1 MIYIYDIVLNLNKE
15 LIEYFEWD
23 NNDNI
28 KYIRKMPLYR
38 INNKLMKD
46 IITKNIKIDKNFL
59 SKIYEKSEDVNYKK
73 YKYLTLFTNDS
84 IIVAVL
90 FDEEGNN
97 KLISRMLIEE
107 EDEIIRLGSRIT
119 KTNIEYEII
128 ENKNIKYSNL
138 TREEKQIKQEL
149 LTELNVLYNTNKI
162 DKLNYYYFEY
172 FNKINNNK
180 DKVYNELV
188 ESLDKSFN
196 DKHVKLYKIIKLSSQ
211 I

>member
-23 NNDNI
+23 TNDNI
-28 KYIRKMPLYR
+28 KYTTNMALYK

-97 KLISRMLIEE
+97 NLISRMLIEE

>member
-1 MIYIYDIVLNLNKE
+1 MIYIYDIVLNLNKD

-23 NNDNI
+23 TNDNI
-28 KYIRKMPLYR
+28 KYIRKMPLYK

-97 KLISRMLIEE
+97 NLISRVLIEE
-107 EDEIIRLGSRIT
+107 E
-119 KTNIEYEII
+119 Y
-128 ENKNIKYSNL
+128 
-138 TREEKQIKQEL
+138 
-149 LTELNVLYNTNKI
+149 
-162 DKLNYYYFEY
+162 
-172 FNKINNNK
+172 
-180 DKVYNELV
+180 
-188 ESLDKSFN
+188 
-196 DKHVKLYKIIKLSSQ
+196 
-211 I
+211 

>member
-1 MIYIYDIVLNLNKE
+1 
-15 LIEYFEWD
+15 
-23 NNDNI
+23 
-28 KYIRKMPLYR
+28 
-38 INNKLMKD
+38 
-46 IITKNIKIDKNFL
+46 
-59 SKIYEKSEDVNYKK
+59 
-73 YKYLTLFTNDS
+73 
-84 IIVAVL
+84 
-90 FDEEGNN
+90 
-97 KLISRMLIEE
+97 MLIEE

-128 ENKNIKYSNL
+128 GNKNIKYSNL

-149 LTELNVLYNTNKI
+149 LKELNVLYNTNKI

-188 ESLDKSFN
+188 ESLNKSFN